1 MARAVGLDIG
11 SHSIKV
17 VELSGSPRAFKVV
30 RVAVRDLPPAPAP
43 GSPEAEGHDPQRVR
57 ADAVKEAL
65 ASLRL
70 GGDNICATYD
80 SGTTLS
86 REQPVPFAEPEK
98 IRKVVKFE
106 AEHHLHS
113 QSVDEVVVNW
123 IKTGETKEGSRIT
136 IFASSKQELVQR
148 LAVMRMAGVEPA
160 SIDLDA
166 TASYTCA
173 EALGLFAKAP
183 NAILLEVG
191 AHTTALMLVVDGKP
205 RMVRSWLLDVAS
217 LPAMPAGSLGRADA
231 ELLVPAAEAEARETE
246 AMVPREA
253 QAEVVKK
260 LHREVIR
267 SLAGLRQD
275 APPSVVYLCGGGALL
290 PGMPE
295 ALAERFGLPV
305 EVLDPVTASGSSPS
319 GMPAGQGARLVGA
332 TGAALRMLGHNPL
345 GIELLQDE
353 FAPSNTF
360 EVARTA
366 LATLVTLLFLLMLGL
381 NYRLGREVEAA
392 RAINARIYKNA
403 AGMFQIAES
412 KYLQQIESKDAATAD
427 KAALAFAA
435 SQPPDHTRVGNLR
448 ARLIARHRKLQGDL
462 GLAKDIPEVPS
473 ATKVMYEIYKA
484 LSQVPREELGDWFA
498 IEKMD
503 ISERRCSFTI
513 TASESTVFDTVRGL
527 IGKSDYLRGRAK
539 NPQSMLEP
547 QSRQNTKEGYAKQPF
562 VITFKESD

>member
-11 SHSIKV
+11 SHSIKL
-17 VELSGSPRAFKVV
+17 VELSGSPRAFKVQ
-30 RVAVRDLPPAPAP
+30 RVAVRDLPPAPAA
-43 GSPEAEGHDPQRVR
+43 GSPGAEGYDPQRAR

-65 ASLRL
+65 ASLKL
-70 GGDNICATYD
+70 PGDNLCATFD

-86 REQPVPFAEPEK
+86 REQPVPFSEPEK
-98 IRKVVKFE
+98 IRKVVRFE

-136 IFASSKQELVQR
+136 IFASAKEDLVQR

-166 TASYTCA
+166 TAAYTCA
-173 EALGLFAKAP
+173 DALGLFAKTP

-191 AHTTALMLVVDGKP
+191 AHTTALMLVIDGKP
-205 RMVRSWLLDVAS
+205 RMVRSFLLDVGA

-231 ELLVPAAEAEARETE
+231 ELLVPAAEAEAREKE
-246 AMVPREA
+246 ALVPREA
-253 QAEVVKK
+253 QAELVKK

-305 EVLDPVTASGSSPS
+305 EVFDPVTASGSSPS

-392 RAINARIYKNA
+392 RAVNARIYKNA

-435 SQPPDHTRVGNLR
+435 SQPPDHTRIANLR
-448 ARLIARHRKLQGDL
+448 ARLVSRHRKLQTDL

-484 LSQVPREELGDWFA
+484 LSQAPRDEFGEWFA

-513 TASESTVFDTVRGL
+513 TASDSTVFDTVRGL
-527 IGKSDYLRGRAK
+527 VGKSDYLRSRAK

-547 QSRQNTKEGYAKQPF
+547 QSRQPTKEGYAKQPF